1 MKIFDIVLF
10 EEQIVL
16 QVTEPLLEQ
25 LTGDE
30 LNGILE
36 YYKEDFNIGGYTY
49 QKEMVIFST
58 LSARSLSACLSAPLN
73 LKKIKI
79 NFQHFVHCLST
90 LRN

>member
-49 QKEMVIFST
+49 QKEKDWDWLYWINSQMRQFK
-58 LSARSLSACLSAPLN
+58 LFFL
-73 LKKIKI
+73 LKR
-79 NFQHFVHCLST
+79 CCS
-90 LRN
+90 

>member
-49 QKEMVIFST
+49 QKD
-58 LSARSLSACLSAPLN
+58 
-73 LKKIKI
+73 KD
-79 NFQHFVHCLST
+79 
-90 LRN
+90 